1 MLFLPPI
8 SLFTSPSPAVL
19 PPIVSTSLELLSY
32 THLISR
38 LPPHFI
44 ALLHYGPY
52 LTTANLPSLSIA
64 PTHPFHSTSSLP
76 LHFFLFPPATA
87 GIRQRLVCALFSQ
100 CKTLD
105 VRYTKRHIN
114 LLTSIVQ
121 RNSQP
126 LVFLPDLLT
135 TRLHSLSSVT
145 TISTPLIHNN
155 ILISS
160 FYLLLI

>member
-1 MLFLPPI
+1 MLVLHPI

-19 PPIVSTSLELLSY
+19 PPSSPLHQNCLVTPTLSPAFHST
-32 THLISR
+32 
-38 LPPHFI
+38 I
-44 ALLHYGPY
+44 ALLHFGPH
-52 LTTANLPSLSIA
+52 LTTSNLPSLSIA

-126 LVFLPDLLT
+126 LVFLPDFVT
-135 TRLHSLSSVT
+135 TRLHSLASVT